1 MALPHCPSC
10 GSPTTQ
16 ANVST
21 LNCLSCGCVFDFAGA
36 VVDQPDQ
43 GVPDPP
49 EPEPVVDVPEPDDDP
64 DDDPDEA
71 DELEA
76 AEKPRKKLLKR

>member
-1 MALPHCPSC
+1 MALPKCPAC

-21 LNCLSCGCVFDFAGA
+21 LNCLSCGAVFDFAGA

-49 EPEPVVDVPEPDDDP
+49 EPEPVVDEPDEPDDESDG
-64 DDDPDEA
+64 DDDEPA
-71 DELEA
+71 A